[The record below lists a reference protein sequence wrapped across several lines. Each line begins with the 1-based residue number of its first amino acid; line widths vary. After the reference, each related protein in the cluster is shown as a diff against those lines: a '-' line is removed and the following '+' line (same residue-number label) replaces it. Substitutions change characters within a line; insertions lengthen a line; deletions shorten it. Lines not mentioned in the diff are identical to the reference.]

1 MPHPVAKMESAMTNR
16 FWIFPYAQGSEG
28 AKLLAEELDC
38 KRILREGS
46 TFKKKP
52 EDVVINWGASD
63 CPAKYE
69 ALNHDNRAVLDK
81 GQFFKRLK
89 GTGLT
94 PKFETK
100 KLDAADNLGF
110 PIFCRTKLTGKDGEG
125 IVIAEKFSQLVEA
138 KLYTQYEDKTSEYR
152 IHVGQGPTGYTVIG
166 AQKKIKKQV
175 PDGPNV
181 SPDGRI
187 MTGDGVGFVWTVN
200 DQTVHIPDAVQN
212 VVRKAFE
219 KFPELTFAA
228 FDVIYNNSTGKAYV
242 LEANSAPMGTPE
254 TMKRYGKFFRSLYP
268 NAVGSSTPSAQTGA
282 AAAATAAPAV
292 PAPSSAGVGTSN
304 GILPVITFE
313 EVKAAQQIIHAFV
326 QQHS

>member
-1 MPHPVAKMESAMTNR
+1 MEKMMTNR

-28 AKLLAEELDC
+28 AKLLAEELEC

-63 CPAKYE
+63 CPAKYD
-69 ALNHDNRAVLDK
+69 ALNKDIKAVLNK
-81 GQFFKRLK
+81 QTFFKRLE

-110 PIFCRTKLTGKDGEG
+110 PIFCRTKLEGKDGEG

-152 IHVGQGPTGYTVIG
+152 IHVGRGPTGYVVIG
-166 AQKKIKKQV
+166 AQKKIKKAQ

-181 SPDGRI
+181 SPDVRI
-187 MTGDGVGFVWTVN
+187 MTGDGVGFVWKVN
-200 DQTVHIPDAVQN
+200 DQVVHIPDPVSAV
-212 VVRKAFE
+212 VKKAFE

-228 FDVIYNNSTGKAYV
+228 FDVIYNNSTGKAFV

-268 NAVGSSTPSAQTGA
+268 NATGTATPASTG
-282 AAAATAAPAV
+282 ATAAPAAS
-292 PAPSSAGVGTSN
+292 PAVSAPASATPNGV
-304 GILPVITFE
+304 LPVITFE
-313 EVKAAQQIIHAFV
+313 QVTAAQQIINAYIN
-326 QQHS
+326 QQH